1 MFGKKQTVE
10 SILKDIEKLSD
21 KEKEQLLASLNG
33 QDDETEADETENLDE
48 TETEQVNENAEQGT
62 DEVETEDLPDET
74 EPDTEETDDIPEEA
88 EDEGVEDV
96 ADVEDEDELDEA
108 PEVDTEPT
116 QDANNGYKEI
126 LDRLTALEQKIDG
139 FIRTPKEADEKTS
152 SKLEEMI
159 RKYN

>member
-21 KEKEQLLASLNG
+21 KEREQLLASLSG

-88 EDEGVEDV
+88 ENEGVEDV
-96 ADVEDEDELDEA
+96 DDVEDEGELDEA
-108 PEVDTEPT
+108 PEVDAEPT

-139 FIRTPKEADEKTS
+139 LIRTPKEADEKTS